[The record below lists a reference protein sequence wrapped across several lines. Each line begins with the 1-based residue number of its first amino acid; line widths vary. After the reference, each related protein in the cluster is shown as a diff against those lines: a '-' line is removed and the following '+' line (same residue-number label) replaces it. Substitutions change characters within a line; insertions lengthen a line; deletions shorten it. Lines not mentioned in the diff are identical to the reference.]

1 MIKKKA
7 NKLFWDK
14 YLYKLG
20 VYNSGTPIFRN
31 KRLDQARDVI
41 DKLNLQFIAGE
52 PIQWSPTRFS
62 QKSIEISQSDLDDL
76 KILINAF
83 QDNVDYMLRC
93 EGMRLGIYANDI
105 KWIRRIGKKLND
117 VPWLWE
123 PKNANAVANV
133 IYVDE
138 PFPYEYKVFLNG
150 TADHRFYD
158 WCKSNTDKVRVG
170 DGLLRNFKN
179 GTDLRG
185 KYLYCKNE
193 KNLTLI
199 RMFLHDNIIRL
210 DKIVHQ
216 TNTDK

>member
-1 MIKKKA
+1 M
-7 NKLFWDK
+7 L
-14 YLYKLG
+14 
-20 VYNSGTPIFRN
+20 
-31 KRLDQARDVI
+31 
-41 DKLNLQFIAGE
+41 
-52 PIQWSPTRFS
+52 S
-62 QKSIEISQSDLDDL
+62 QDD
-76 KILINAF
+76 
-83 QDNVDYMLRC
+83 VDYMLRC

-123 PKNANAVANV
+123 PKNIQAEANV

-150 TADHRFYD
+150 TADPRFYD
-158 WCKSNTDKVRVG
+158 WCIKNKDKVRVG

-179 GTDLRG
+179 STDLRG